1 MPAKALVQA
10 AVLALALLSCGLAR
24 AHAPT
29 FAVYSKYEATT
40 WKTSV
45 AFVFAFDKMPVL
57 SLLARDGGDGSPSLA
72 DIPRYR
78 TFFSKYLFDRFS
90 VDNGGVAC
98 SHPGELDRFAWDERT
113 NVVLAVTK
121 FVCPSELTDLT
132 IRSLVTHDMPYPHE
146 LVGDLQHG
154 SVLVRHFF
162 SGDDTE
168 ARIALASL
176 PASGVVEPRRPRSR
190 TRFSYVS
197 VPDQQRRYEA
207 LAFAELGID
216 APLHAPSATE
226 KPAAPPNFLSFVGQG
241 IVHIFTGFDHVLF
254 ILTLVVVA
262 RDWKKLALIV
272 TSFTAAHS
280 VTLALATLGVVAV
293 PGRVVEPLIAFTV
306 LVVAVDAMLRP
317 KAPARAAVAFA
328 FGLVHGLG
336 LSSAL
341 RDLGLTGRA
350 VVSPLL
356 GFNLGVEV
364 GQLLIVG
371 PALAI
376 VMLLRRNEASFD
388 KVRRVLCASVAIVA
402 VFWIVVRVR
411 EALVG

>member
-1 MPAKALVQA
+1 MQL
-10 AVLALALLSCGLAR
+10 AVLALVLLSCGLVR

-40 WKTSV
+40 SKTSV

-57 SLLARDGGDGSPSLA
+57 SLLARDAGAVGPSLD
-72 DIPRYR
+72 DIPTYR
-78 TFFSKYLFDRFS
+78 SFFSKYLFDRFS

-98 SHPGELDRFAWDERT
+98 SHPDELDRFAWDERT

-121 FVCPSELTDLT
+121 FVCTSRLTSLA

-154 SVLVRHFF
+154 GVLVRHYF

-168 ARIALASL
+168 ARVALDSL
-176 PASGVVEPRRPRSR
+176 PASGVVEPRRPRMR
-190 TRFSYVS
+190 TRFSYVG
-197 VPDQQRRYEA
+197 VPDEQRRYEA
-207 LAFAELGID
+207 LAFAELGVD
-216 APLHAPSATE
+216 ATPQAPSVVPN
-226 KPAAPPNFLSFVGQG
+226 PAALPTSLSFVGQG
-241 IVHIFTGFDHVLF
+241 IAHIFTGFDHVLF
-254 ILTLVVVA
+254 ILTLVVTA
-262 RDWKKLALIV
+262 QNWRRLALIV

-280 VTLALATLGVVAV
+280 ITLALATLGVVTV
-293 PGRVVEPLIAFTV
+293 PGRLVEPLIAFTV
-306 LVVAVDAMLRP
+306 LFVALDALLRP
-317 KAPARAAVAFA
+317 AAAARPTVAFA

-341 RDLGLTGRA
+341 RDFGLVGGA
-350 VVSPLL
+350 VVRPLL
-356 GFNLGVEV
+356 GFNLGVEL

-371 PALAI
+371 PALAL
-376 VMLLRRNEASFD
+376 VTLLRGNPLAFD
-388 KVRRVLCASVAIVA
+388 RARRLLCTSVAIVA
-402 VFWIVVRVR
+402 AFWIVVRVR